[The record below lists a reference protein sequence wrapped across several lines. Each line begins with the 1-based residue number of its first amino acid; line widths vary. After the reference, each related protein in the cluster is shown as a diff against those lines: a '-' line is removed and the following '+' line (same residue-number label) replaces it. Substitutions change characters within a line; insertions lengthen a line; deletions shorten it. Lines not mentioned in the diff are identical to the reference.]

1 MVLEFIGMAIGS
13 SMIEDGKRDCK
24 TAKQFERQN
33 NDIEAKEYQTSG
45 KLKKSSGFLLSMGS
59 AISLGAEILGYKK

>member
-24 TAKQFERQN
+24 TAKQFERQDRN
-33 NDIEAKEYQTSG
+33 VESEEYQTSG
-45 KLKKSSGFLLSMGS
+45 KLKKASGFLLSVGS

>member
-1 MVLEFIGMAIGS
+1 MVLEFISMAIGS

-24 TAKQFERQN
+24 TAKQFERQDN
-33 NDIEAKEYQTSG
+33 SIEAEEYKTSG
-45 KLKKSSGFLLSMGS
+45 ILKKASGFLLSVGG